1 MIKCLK
7 INFLSVKS
15 ATYVMESNIV
25 IVGGGIIGCSTAY
38 YLTKLGHTKVTLIEA
53 VEVAHA
59 ASGRAGGFLALD
71 WCDGQRTG
79 ALARRSYHL
88 HQQLAESLGQ
98 DCGYRPMRTLSLEV
112 RDKRAGVKKVKDSP
126 EWIDG
131 EVKNQSV
138 IGTEASTAQ
147 VHPRLLTR
155 ALLAEAE
162 RAGARLVR
170 AEVTGGQ
177 MEAGAVTGVSLAS
190 GEIVKAEVV
199 VLCMGPWTGLGLQW
213 FGLRGSVIDGHR
225 AHSITMELDGP
236 STIDNTALFLS
247 NLKSPEVYPRPDGT
261 VYMCGGCSSDHAP
274 LPAHPADVKVD
285 EAACDQIKVS
295 AGLVSDQLAL
305 VSRYTR
311 SACYLPH
318 SEDGAPV
325 MGRVSRVSGL
335 HVAAGHSCWGILQG
349 PATGEAMAELLLGK
363 TSHLDISPF
372 DPDRFFD

>member
-1 MIKCLK
+1 
-7 INFLSVKS
+7 
-15 ATYVMESNIV
+15 MESNIV

-38 YLTKLGHTKVTLIEA
+38 YLTKLGHRRVTLIEA

-71 WCDGQRTG
+71 WCDGQRTEQ
-79 ALARRSYHL
+79 LARRSYHL
-88 HQQLAESLGQ
+88 HKELAESLGQ
-98 DCGYRPMRTLSLEV
+98 DCGYRAMRTLSLEV
-112 RDKRAGVKKVKDSP
+112 RDKKAGFKKVKDSP

-131 EVKNQSV
+131 EVRHQSV

-155 ALLAEAE
+155 ALLTEAE
-162 RAGARLVR
+162 KAGVRVIR
-170 AEVTGGQ
+170 AEVTGGRV
-177 MEAGAVTGVSLAS
+177 EAGSVTGVSLSS
-190 GEIVKAEVV
+190 GEVIKAEVV
-199 VLCMGPWTGLGLQW
+199 VLCMGPWTGKGLEL

-274 LPAHPADVKVD
+274 LPAHPAEVKVD
-285 EAACDQIKVS
+285 EAACDQIKAL
-295 AGLVSDQLAL
+295 AGLVSEQLAS
-305 VSRYTR
+305 VTSYTR

-318 SEDGAPV
+318 SKDGAPV
-325 MGRVSRVSGL
+325 IGSVSHVAGL

-349 PATGEAMAELLLGK
+349 PATGEAMAELIILGK
-363 TSHLDISPF
+363 PSHVDISPF
-372 DPDRFFD
+372 DPDRF